1 MTRHALS
8 SPHPQVAAAGA
19 TGHRAE
25 GRIRR
30 AEGPHS
36 AAARTATARSA
47 PATFSPAFPTPGRR
61 GLVMQCGCLG
71 LAALILL
78 TGLPL
83 GVSGFVS
90 VGNTAD
96 LTPK

>member
-1 MTRHALS
+1 
-8 SPHPQVAAAGA
+8 
-19 TGHRAE
+19 
-25 GRIRR
+25 
-30 AEGPHS
+30 
-36 AAARTATARSA
+36 
-47 PATFSPAFPTPGRR
+47 
-61 GLVMQCGCLG
+61 MQCGCLG